1 MLKQCSSWRCWK
13 KRCRI
18 LEVFVNAVIEDQQW
32 HTYVVL
38 LKEKFGERTLPIWI
52 GESEAMAI
60 ALTLEGVK
68 PKRPLT
74 HDLLKSI
81 LDAFQAKV
89 SKIGIVDLKEET
101 YYAKIFVEV
110 DSKVYAIDAR
120 PSDSIALAL
129 RTKSS
134 IWVNDEILG
143 RSGIVLQGDKTIDE
157 LRRRLRNTKPESF
170 GEIDFNK

>member
-1 MLKQCSSWRCWK
+1 MLYLNSRCWK
-13 KRCRI
+13 KGCRI

-60 ALTLEGVK
+60 ALSLEGVR

-89 SKIGIVDLKEET
+89 SKIGIVDLKDET
-101 YYAKIFVEV
+101 YYAKIFVEM
-110 DSKVYAIDAR
+110 DSKVFAIDAR
-120 PSDSIALAL
+120 PSDSIALSL

-134 IWVNDEILG
+134 IWVNDDIMG
-143 RSGIVLQGDKTIDE
+143 QNGIVLQGDKTIDE
-157 LRRRLRNTKPESF
+157 LKRRLRNTKPEAF
-170 GEIDFNK
+170 GEVDFNK

>member
-1 MLKQCSSWRCWK
+1 MRYSRSPYWK
-13 KRCRI
+13 KRYSI

-60 ALTLEGVK
+60 ALSLEGVK

-74 HDLLKSI
+74 HDLLKSV

-89 SKIGIVDLKEET
+89 SKIGIVDLKDET
-101 YYAKIFVEV
+101 YYAKIFVEM

-120 PSDSIALAL
+120 PSDSIALSL

-134 IWVNDEILG
+134 IWVNDSIMG
-143 RSGIVLQGDKTIDE
+143 QNGIVLQGDKTIDE
-157 LRRRLRNTKPESF
+157 LKRRLRNTKPESF
-170 GEIDFNK
+170 GEVDFNK

>member
-1 MLKQCSSWRCWK
+1 
-13 KRCRI
+13 
-18 LEVFVNAVIEDQQW
+18 
-32 HTYVVL
+32 

-101 YYAKIFVEV
+101 YYAKIFVEL
-110 DSKVYAIDAR
+110 DSKVFAIDAR

-134 IWVNDEILG
+134 IWVNDDIINHN
-143 RSGIVLQGDKTIDE
+143 GIVLQGDKTVDE
-157 LRRRLRNTKPESF
+157 LKRRLRNTKPESF

>member
-1 MLKQCSSWRCWK
+1 M
-13 KRCRI
+13 
-18 LEVFVNAVIEDQQW
+18 
-32 HTYVVL
+32 L

-81 LDAFQAKV
+81 LDAMQAKV

-101 YYAKIFVEV
+101 YYAKIFVEL
-110 DSKVYAIDAR
+110 DSKVFAIDAR

-134 IWVNDEILG
+134 IWVNDDIINHN
-143 RSGIVLQGDKTIDE
+143 GIVLQGDKTIDE

>member
-1 MLKQCSSWRCWK
+1 M
-13 KRCRI
+13 

-60 ALTLEGVK
+60 ALTLEGVS

-74 HDLLKSI
+74 HDLLKSV

-89 SKIGIVDLKEET
+89 SKIGIVDLKDET

-129 RTKSS
+129 RTRST
-134 IWVNDEILG
+134 IWVQDRIMNQN
-143 RSGIVLQGDKTIDE
+143 GIVLQGDKTIDE
-157 LRRRLRNTKPESF
+157 LKRRLRNTKPESF
-170 GEIDFNK
+170 GEVDFGK

>member
-1 MLKQCSSWRCWK
+1 MRFSNSPLSRKG
-13 KRCRI
+13 CRI
-18 LEVFVNAVIEDQQW
+18 QEVVVSTVIEDQQW

-52 GESEAMAI
+52 GENEAMAI
-60 ALTLEGVK
+60 ALMLEGVK

-74 HDLLKSI
+74 HDLLKSV

-89 SKIGIVDLKEET
+89 SRIGIVDLKEET

-134 IWVNDEILG
+134 IWVSDDIINQN
-143 RSGIVLQGDKTIDE
+143 GIVLEGDKTVDE
-157 LRRRLRNTKPESF
+157 LKRRLRNTKPESF
-170 GEIDFNK
+170 GEIDFSK